1 MSTAQHVPVLIAG
14 GGMVGLSAALLL
26 EYHSVPYVLVERRTA
41 MSVLPRSRG
50 LHTRSAEI
58 YRQIGAG
65 PRLEQVAATALA
77 KGQFGGAWQGS
88 VLTDAQPLDISRVA
102 AAMAA
107 ADPSPSRFLFLPQ
120 VLLEPVLADL
130 ARNRGGDLRFGVELT
145 GFRDDGDGVCA
156 ELRAADGVSTRLRA
170 DYLVAADGAGST
182 VRRAL
187 GIGGWELPPTHHL
200 INVFART
207 DLTGIL
213 HGQSFS
219 QCEITGERVRGLV
232 LSKNNTDEWSFHI
245 EYDPN
250 DETVADYPEQ
260 RCAELIREMVGVP
273 GLEVEVL
280 ARSAWDTGVF
290 VADDYRRGRVFLA
303 GDAAHRHAPWG
314 GFNGN
319 TGIADAHNLTWK
331 LAAVLSGVAGPALL
345 DSYVAER
352 RPRALVAAEQ
362 ARLGTDFRTRYG
374 IETPDNA
381 EDLAKRLD
389 IGEVMVRYRYRSTA
403 VAAEST
409 ASLHVG
415 ELKGQNG
422 TRIPHLWID
431 AAETVSTLDLC
442 GPGFALLVAGTSAAW
457 RDAAARAQRDT
468 GIELAVHALPRDQWT
483 ARTDLPPGGAL
494 LVRPDMHVAARS
506 ETGLTPATL
515 TDTLRAITG
524 LAAKADAAVAV
535 PMQSF

>member
-1 MSTAQHVPVLIAG
+1 
-14 GGMVGLSAALLL
+14 MVGLSAALLL
-26 EYHSVPYVLVERRTA
+26 EYHGVPYVLVERRSA

-50 LHTRSAEI
+50 VHTRSAEI
-58 YRQIGAG
+58 FRQIGAG
-65 PRLEQVAATALA
+65 SRLEQVAATALA
-77 KGQFGGAWQGS
+77 DGRFGGAWQGS
-88 VLTDAQPLDISRVA
+88 ALTDAQPMDISRVA

-107 ADPSPSRFLFLPQ
+107 GEPSPSRFLFLPQ

-130 ARNRGGDLRFGVELT
+130 ARHRGGDLRFGVELT
-145 GFRDDGDGVCA
+145 EFHDDGDGVRA
-156 ELRAADGVSTRLRA
+156 RLRDSAGAVTMLRA
-170 DYLVAADGAGST
+170 DYLIAADGAGSS

-207 DLTGIL
+207 DLTGVL
-213 HGQSFS
+213 HGRTFS
-219 QCEITGERVRGLV
+219 QCEITGAGVRGLV

-245 EYDPN
+245 EFDPAA
-250 DETVADYPEQ
+250 ETLANYPAR
-260 RCAELIREMVGVP
+260 RCVELIREMAGVP
-273 GLEVEVL
+273 ELEVEVL

-290 VADDYRRGRVFLA
+290 VADEYRRGRVFLA

-319 TGIADAHNLTWK
+319 TGIADVHNLAWK
-331 LAAVLSGVAGPALL
+331 LAAVLSGSAGPALL
-345 DSYVAER
+345 DSYAAER

-374 IETPDNA
+374 IQTPDNA

-389 IGEVMVRYRYRSTA
+389 NGDVMVRFRYSSTA

-409 ASLHVG
+409 APLHV
-415 ELKGQNG
+415 ERLSGQNG
-422 TRIPHLWID
+422 TRVPHLWID

-457 RDAAARAQRDT
+457 RDAAAQAQRET
-468 GIELAVHALPRDQWT
+468 GIDLAVHALPQNEW
-483 ARTDLPPGGAL
+483 RTRAELPTGGAL

-506 ETGLTPATL
+506 DTGLTPATL
-515 TDTLRAITG
+515 TGTLRAITG
-524 LAAKADAAVAV
+524 LPAKDEVAV
-535 PMQSF
+535 DASVPSGV

>member
-1 MSTAQHVPVLIAG
+1 
-14 GGMVGLSAALLL
+14 MVGLSAALLL
-26 EYHSVPYVLVERRTA
+26 EYHGVPYVLVERRST

-50 LHTRSAEI
+50 MHVRSAEI
-58 YRQIGAG
+58 FRQIGAG

-77 KGQFGGAWQGS
+77 KGQFGGAWQGP

-107 ADPSPSRFLFLPQ
+107 ADPSPSHFLFLPQ

-145 GFRDDGDGVCA
+145 GFRDDGDGISA
-156 ELRAADGVSTRLRA
+156 ELRAADGVSTTLRA
-170 DYLVAADGAGST
+170 DYLIAADGAGST

-250 DETVADYPEQ
+250 AETLADYPEQ
-260 RCAELIREMVGVP
+260 RCVELIREMVGVP
-273 GLEVEVL
+273 ELEIEVL
-280 ARSAWDTGVF
+280 ARTAWDTGVF
-290 VADDYRRGRVFLA
+290 VAEDYRRGRVFLA

-381 EDLAKRLD
+381 EDLAQRLD
-389 IGEVMVRYRYRSTA
+389 IGEVMVRYRYCSTA
-403 VAAEST
+403 VAAESP
-409 ASLHVG
+409 APLQVG

-442 GPGFALLVAGTSAAW
+442 GPGFALLVVGTSAPW

-468 GIELAVHALPRDQWT
+468 GIDLAVHALPRDAWS
-483 ARTDLPPGGAL
+483 ARTGLPSGGAL

-506 ETGLTPATL
+506 DTGLTPVTL
-515 TDTLRAITG
+515 VEVLRSITRSG
-524 LAAKADAAVAV
+524 SPDDAAVAD
-535 PMQSF
+535 SIRAGTA